1 MQTITV
7 IARWEDRQ
15 MKPEDE
21 WQLWRQLKGAFKVDS
36 FIFVPILIPRFGFN
50 QYETME
56 EALEHAQGTVCY
68 LEPKGKHSVSNLIDI
83 EGDITLVLG
92 NTGKDN
98 LSLANP
104 ITRTVLTRRVTP
116 TCLAPTQQ
124 PSHCTGITDER

>member
-104 ITRTVLTRRVTP
+104 NYTYRIDTP
-116 TCLAPTQQ
+116 
-124 PSHCTGITDER
+124 GDTDMFGTNAAAIALHWYHR